1 MTERLEVLHKDPD
14 DVLDYLW
21 DWTEW
26 LANENDTISSST
38 FTVETGLTKNSSTN
52 TTTTATVWLS
62 GGTAGQEYDV
72 TNRIVT
78 TGGRTKD
85 ETRRVVVSTQ

>member
-26 LANENDTISSST
+26 LANESDTISSST

-62 GGTAGQEYDV
+62 GGTAGEEYDV